1 MRVVNDCWLKSVV
14 TGLVQ
19 LQGWCSV
26 VTLDLK
32 NLDISWKAHG
42 LAQALGQCSSL
53 TKLHLRFQGLELFDK
68 EFFELLGQG
77 LGQCSFL
84 ADLNIECNCPSL
96 GSIHFP
102 AVVFARNLARFL
114 VCVLRRCSASLTK
127 LHLSSSSI
135 ESEGATCL
143 AEVLGQCQ
151 SLKGLNLSMNQTWAS
166 EARSLSGVLGQCPQ
180 LAKLD
185 LGSNRIGSE
194 GATSLAS
201 VLGQCLSLAE
211 LNLQDNDVGSKGAQ
225 SLARVLKQCHS
236 LTDLDL
242 GSNGIGVEGAQ
253 SLGRVLGKCSALA
266 WLGLAGN
273 GFGAE
278 GMRKLM
284 DAEDCDSGMSLSS
297 APHSPRSIFEIT
309 SSGAMAPE
317 ASRGCL
323 CSVSPSSG
331 SISTAIKSRPKVHN
345 TWRQCCFAALHSCR
359 WLWETAI
366 KSERRAPSVFQG
378 CWHIARCSRC
388 CPSGET

>member
-1 MRVVNDCWLKSVV
+1 MTPTTAAASPVLAIQRLSEGLAEDVKKVIVQVCPPGRVLMLGATSKRVRELLAHKPVQVAVRVVNDCWLKSVV

-32 NLDISWKAHG
+32 NFYIPWKAHG

-151 SLKGLNLSMNQTWAS
+151 SLKGLNLSMNQIWAS
-166 EARSLSGVLGQCPQ
+166 QARGLGV
-180 LAKLD
+180 
-185 LGSNRIGSE
+185 R
-194 GATSLAS
+194 GA
-201 VLGQCLSLAE
+201 
-211 LNLQDNDVGSKGAQ
+211 
-225 SLARVLKQCHS
+225 
-236 LTDLDL
+236 
-242 GSNGIGVEGAQ
+242 
-253 SLGRVLGKCSALA
+253 
-266 WLGLAGN
+266 
-273 GFGAE
+273 
-278 GMRKLM
+278 
-284 DAEDCDSGMSLSS
+284 
-297 APHSPRSIFEIT
+297 
-309 SSGAMAPE
+309 
-317 ASRGCL
+317 
-323 CSVSPSSG
+323 
-331 SISTAIKSRPKVHN
+331 
-345 TWRQCCFAALHSCR
+345 
-359 WLWETAI
+359 
-366 KSERRAPSVFQG
+366 
-378 CWHIARCSRC
+378 
-388 CPSGET
+388 